1 MNARMHLWL
10 ERLARAF
17 VDFIAVQAAGIVALY
32 FIVLHRAGAQPSEGA
47 LAEYYVRTFVP
58 ISLVFPF
65 VHMLFGLYTKLRG
78 YTLGYKLRLAS
89 LSASVATLLLVFL
102 SFPLNR
108 SLLPRSAALLFSG
121 LAVGLQSECVG

>member
-1 MNARMHLWL
+1 
-10 ERLARAF
+10 
-17 VDFIAVQAAGIVALY
+17 
-32 FIVLHRAGAQPSEGA
+32 
-47 LAEYYVRTFVP
+47 VP

-102 SFPLNR
+102 SFLLNR

-121 LAVGLQSECVG
+121 LAIGLQSECVG

>member
-102 SFPLNR
+102 SFLLNR

-121 LAVGLQSECVG
+121 LAIGLQSECVG

>member
-17 VDFIAVQAAGIVALY
+17 VDFIAVHAAGIVALY

-102 SFPLNR
+102 SFLLNR

-121 LAVGLQSECVG
+121 LAIGLQSECVG